1 MPIEMAK
8 KESRVAG
15 RRKLQLSVKRGL
27 TALFAAAVMLLLIG
41 GCGRQ
46 EQSSSYT
53 IYYVNVSGT
62 SLYEVTYVPSAE
74 TFDEMVTE
82 LIGKMEEIPS
92 DATYTSAIPE
102 TVEFQ
107 GYERGIDALRLDFS
121 GEYYDM
127 SNTEEVLLRAA
138 VVKTICQIPG
148 VTKIMITVDS
158 EQLVDA
164 NGDAIAAMDAESFID
179 TKDGGINS
187 YQTASLVL
195 YFPNQDGTQLK
206 KEVRNVDYSSNM
218 VLERV
223 IVEQLI
229 AGSEHSDCSTIFAS
243 SVEILDVSTKNGIC
257 TIDFSEEFNQ
267 TPSENAGSAEAA
279 LYAIVDS
286 ICETSDNVDGV
297 KFTVEGSGN
306 VLFRDEIDLGSVFI
320 FNQNI
325 IETETLESDME
336 LSAAGSL
343 AADAE
348 NSGASLDMEAETV
361 SGSSSANS
369 LDSDQEAAS
378 DSSAEKSSDSGQEA
392 VSGSAADSGETEEE
406 IQTEASAVS
415 DGVLAGAN

>member
-1 MPIEMAK
+1 M
-8 KESRVAG
+8 
-15 RRKLQLSVKRGL
+15 SVKRGL
-27 TALFAAAVMLLLIG
+27 TALFAAAAMLLLIG

-62 SLYEVTYVPSAE
+62 SLYEVSYVPSAE

-92 DATYTSAIPE
+92 DATYTSAIPQ

-148 VTKIMITVDS
+148 VTKIMITVDT

-229 AGSEHSDCSTIFAS
+229 AGSEYSDRSTIFAS

-336 LSAAGSL
+336 MSAAGSL

-348 NSGASLDMEAETV
+348 GSGASLDMETEAA

-369 LDSDQEAAS
+369 SDSSDSDQEAAS
-378 DSSAEKSSDSGQEA
+378 
-392 VSGSAADSGETEEE
+392 GSVADSGETEEE

>member
-1 MPIEMAK
+1 M
-8 KESRVAG
+8 
-15 RRKLQLSVKRGL
+15 KRGL
-27 TALFAAAVMLLLIG
+27 TALFAAAAMLLLIG

-62 SLYEVTYVPSAE
+62 SLYEVSYVPSAE

-92 DATYTSAIPE
+92 DATYTSAIPQ

-148 VTKIMITVDS
+148 VTKIMITVDT

-229 AGSEHSDCSTIFAS
+229 AGSEYSDRSTIFAS

-336 LSAAGSL
+336 MSAAGSL

-348 NSGASLDMEAETV
+348 GSGASLDMETEAA

-369 LDSDQEAAS
+369 SDSSDSDQEAAS
-378 DSSAEKSSDSGQEA
+378 
-392 VSGSAADSGETEEE
+392 GSVADSGETEEE

>member
-1 MPIEMAK
+1 MSA
-8 KESRVAG
+8 
-15 RRKLQLSVKRGL
+15 KRGL
-27 TALFAAAVMLLLIG
+27 TALFAAVAMLLLVG

-62 SLYEVTYVPSAE
+62 SLYEVSYVPSAE

-82 LIGKMEEIPS
+82 LIGKMEETAT
-92 DATYTSAIPE
+92 DAGYISAIPE

-121 GEYYDM
+121 GEYYDL

-164 NGDAIAAMDAESFID
+164 NGEAIAAMDAESFID

-195 YFPNQDGTQLK
+195 YFPNQDGTELK

-229 AGSEHSDCSTIFAS
+229 AGSEYSDRRAIFAS

-286 ICETSDNVDGV
+286 ICETSDSVDGV
-297 KFTVEGSGN
+297 KFTVEGSSN

-320 FNQNI
+320 LNQSI
-325 IETETLESDME
+325 IETETLESDTE
-336 LSAAGSL
+336 ISAADRLAVDTTDLEDSSAPESESTSRLSAENASDPDQETTSDASSGDASGS
-343 AADAE
+343 
-348 NSGASLDMEAETV
+348 GQETV
-361 SGSSSANS
+361 SGSVVAG
-369 LDSDQEAAS
+369 SD
-378 DSSAEKSSDSGQEA
+378 
-392 VSGSAADSGETEEE
+392 ETESEE
-406 IQTEASAVS
+406 QSEASVVS